1 MATLKP
7 WEAYQIYTALKLH
20 FETDT
25 YDALKYNFKT
35 SATQASFL
43 KRKDRFYFA
52 KLAKKYPD
60 RQTLIDFLI
69 ACFTSGSK
77 TWAGNLIDKEAE
89 DWYAEW
95 LRKRDTFSYYFG
107 DQVDYLLNYC
117 QEKKIVFDDL
127 FRPRGSEH
135 PLIVQLYFAQYISLE
150 TLVTFDEML
159 EFMKNQSV
167 TETIFWPEFSQ
178 TVRKYRPFWRQQ
190 VNVKKCRQIVLSRF
204 TSNV

>member
-1 MATLKP
+1 MLKP

-25 YDALKYNFKT
+25 YDALRYNFKT
-35 SATQASFL
+35 SASQASFL

-60 RQTLIDFLI
+60 RQTLIDYLV

-89 DWYAEW
+89 DQYAEW

-127 FRPRGSEH
+127 FKAKGNDH
-135 PLIVQLYFAQYISLE
+135 PLIVQLYSQQYISLE

-167 TETIFWPEFSQ
+167 TETIFWPEFFRLVS
-178 TVRKYRPFWRQQ
+178 KYRPFWRQQ
-190 VNVKKCRQIVLSRF
+190 VNIKKCRQTVLSRF